1 MVDLNVVLHQ
11 SGFFL
16 FCFVLFCFGGGYLN
30 IRFFSYC
37 PAVLVVVIVISI
49 IMISC
54 SSTSSIGISLSIINL
69 VQDPVASARSSQ
81 VQQ

>member
-1 MVDLNVVLHQ
+1 MLYYTKV
-11 SGFFL
+11 GFFV
-16 FCFVLFCFGGGYLN
+16 FFVLFCFGGGVYLN